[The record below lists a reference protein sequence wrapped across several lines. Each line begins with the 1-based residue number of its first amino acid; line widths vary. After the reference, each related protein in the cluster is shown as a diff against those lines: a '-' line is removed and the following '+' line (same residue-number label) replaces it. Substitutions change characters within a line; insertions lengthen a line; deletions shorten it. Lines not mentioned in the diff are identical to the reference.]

1 MPGAGEAVERKDGCQ
16 VLVKQWKGRTGA
28 SAGEAVER
36 KDGCQCW

>member
-1 MPGAGEAVERKDGCQ
+1 MP

-36 KDGCQCW
+36 KDGCQVLVKQWKGRTGARCW